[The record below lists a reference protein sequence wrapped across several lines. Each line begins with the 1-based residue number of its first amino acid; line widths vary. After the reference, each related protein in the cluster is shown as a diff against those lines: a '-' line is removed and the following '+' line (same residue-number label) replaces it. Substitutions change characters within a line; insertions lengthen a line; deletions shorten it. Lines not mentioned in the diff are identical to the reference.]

1 MTPEQLKASI
11 LQRAMEG
18 KLVPQNPNDE
28 PASEL
33 LKRIKAE
40 KEKLISEGKI
50 KRDKKETEIFRGDD
64 GKHYGKFA
72 DGSTQEIDVP
82 YDIPDTWEWVRFST
96 LVEIVRGG
104 SPRPIKDYLT
114 SEVDGI
120 NWIKIGDTEKGEKY
134 INNVKEKIKKSG
146 LNKTRFVK
154 KGTFLLTNS
163 MSFGRPYI
171 LNVDGAIHDGWLA
184 ISNYE
189 NSLNKDYL
197 FYILSS
203 NVVYSQFLSLISG
216 AVVKNLNS
224 DKVASILIP
233 LPPLSE
239 QQRIIEAI
247 ESALEKVDEYAESYN
262 RLEQLDKEF
271 PDKLKKSILQYAM
284 QGKLV
289 EQDPNDESVEV
300 LLEKIRAEKQKL
312 FEEGKIKKKDLDIS
326 IVSQGDDN
334 SYYGNIPM
342 NWVVIKIKDIFS
354 MNTGLSYK
362 KGDLSINNKGVRI
375 IRGGNIKPLEFSL
388 LDNDYYI
395 DTQFISSEQV
405 YLKHNQLGSPRPIK
419 DYLTSEVDGIN
430 WIKIGDTEKG
440 EKYIN
445 NVKEKIKKSG
455 LNKTRFVKKG
465 TFLLTNSMSFGRPY
479 ILNVDGAIHD
489 GWLAISNYENSLN
502 KDYLFYILSSN
513 VVYSQFL
520 SLISGA
526 VVKNLN
532 SDKVASILIPLPP
545 LSEQQRIIEA
555 IESALEKVD
564 EYAESYNRLEQ
575 LDKEFPDKLKKSIL
589 QYAMQGKL
597 VEQDPNDES
606 VEVLLEKIRA
616 EKQKLFE
623 EGKIKKKDLDIS
635 IVSQGDDN
643 SYYGNIPMNW
653 VVIKIKDIFSMNTG
667 LSYKKG
673 DLSINNK
680 GVRIIRGG
688 NIKPL
693 EFSLLDNDY
702 YIDTQF
708 ISSEQVYLKH
718 NQLITPVSTSLEHIG
733 KFARIDK
740 DYDGVVA
747 GGFIFQLTPF
757 ESSEIISKFLLFN
770 LSSPL
775 FYKQLKAITKLSGQ
789 ALYNIPK
796 TTLSELLIP
805 LAPFEEQ
812 ELITQ
817 KVEKLFEKVNQ
828 LWK

>member
-1 MTPEQLKASI
+1 MRIKSIYWNFGQNKPEKSFRYIDTSSIDRKKNIINYKNLQYLSPEQAPSRARKLVSQNSVLFSTVRPYLKNIAVVRELKEYLIASTAFIVLDTLLNETYLKYYLLSDNFINRVNNKSTGTSYPAINDYNFNLLLIALPPLSEQQRIVEAIESALEKVDEYAESYNRLEQLDKEFPDKLKKSI
-11 LQRAMEG
+11 LQYAMQG

-64 GKHYGKFA
+64 GKHYGKFV

-334 SYYGNIPM
+334 SYYEEVPCEIPESWEWVRLNDITSYIQRGKSPKYSNIPIYP
-342 NWVVIKIKDIFS
+342 VIAQKCNQWSGFS
-354 MNTGLSYK
+354 IDLARFIDPETVHSYQKERLLRDGDLMWNSTGLGTLGRLAIYHENKNPYGWAVADSHVTVIRV
-362 KGDLSINNKGVRI
+362 LSGVINCH
-375 IRGGNIKPLEFSL
+375 
-388 LDNDYYI
+388 
-395 DTQFISSEQV
+395 FIYNFLSSPIVQSVIEE
-405 YLKHNQLGSPRPIK
+405 KASGSTK
-419 DYLTSEVDGIN
+419 Q
-430 WIKIGDTEKG
+430 
-440 EKYIN
+440 
-445 NVKEKIKKSG
+445 KE
-455 LNKTRFVKKG
+455 
-465 TFLLTNSMSFGRPY
+465 LLTKTIKEY
-479 ILNVDGAIHD
+479 
-489 GWLAISNYENSLN
+489 
-502 KDYLFYILSSN
+502 
-513 VVYSQFL
+513 
-520 SLISGA
+520 
-526 VVKNLN
+526 
-532 SDKVASILIPLPP
+532 LIPLPP
-545 LSEQQRIIEA
+545 LPEQSRIVDKIEQFFA
-555 IESALEKVD
+555 HINAL
-564 EYAESYNRLEQ
+564 
-575 LDKEFPDKLKKSIL
+575 I
-589 QYAMQGKL
+589 
-597 VEQDPNDES
+597 
-606 VEVLLEKIRA
+606 
-616 EKQKLFE
+616 
-623 EGKIKKKDLDIS
+623 
-635 IVSQGDDN
+635 
-643 SYYGNIPMNW
+643 
-653 VVIKIKDIFSMNTG
+653 
-667 LSYKKG
+667 
-673 DLSINNK
+673 
-680 GVRIIRGG
+680 
-688 NIKPL
+688 
-693 EFSLLDNDY
+693 
-702 YIDTQF
+702 
-708 ISSEQVYLKH
+708 
-718 NQLITPVSTSLEHIG
+718 
-733 KFARIDK
+733 
-740 DYDGVVA
+740 
-747 GGFIFQLTPF
+747 
-757 ESSEIISKFLLFN
+757 
-770 LSSPL
+770 
-775 FYKQLKAITKLSGQ
+775 
-789 ALYNIPK
+789 
-796 TTLSELLIP
+796 
-805 LAPFEEQ
+805 
-812 ELITQ
+812 
-817 KVEKLFEKVNQ
+817 
-828 LWK
+828 

>member
-1 MTPEQLKASI
+1 
-11 LQRAMEG
+11 
-18 KLVPQNPNDE
+18 
-28 PASEL
+28 
-33 LKRIKAE
+33 
-40 KEKLISEGKI
+40 
-50 KRDKKETEIFRGDD
+50 
-64 GKHYGKFA
+64 
-72 DGSTQEIDVP
+72 
-82 YDIPDTWEWVRFST
+82 
-96 LVEIVRGG
+96 
-104 SPRPIKDYLT
+104 
-114 SEVDGI
+114 
-120 NWIKIGDTEKGEKY
+120 
-134 INNVKEKIKKSG
+134 
-146 LNKTRFVK
+146 
-154 KGTFLLTNS
+154 
-163 MSFGRPYI
+163 
-171 LNVDGAIHDGWLA
+171 
-184 ISNYE
+184 
-189 NSLNKDYL
+189 
-197 FYILSS
+197 
-203 NVVYSQFLSLISG
+203 
-216 AVVKNLNS
+216 
-224 DKVASILIP
+224 
-233 LPPLSE
+233 
-239 QQRIIEAI
+239 
-247 ESALEKVDEYAESYN
+247 
-262 RLEQLDKEF
+262 
-271 PDKLKKSILQYAM
+271 
-284 QGKLV
+284 
-289 EQDPNDESVEV
+289 
-300 LLEKIRAEKQKL
+300 
-312 FEEGKIKKKDLDIS
+312 
-326 IVSQGDDN
+326 
-334 SYYGNIPM
+334 M

-405 YLKHNQLGSPRPIK
+405 YLKHNQLITPVSTSLEHIGKFARIDK
-419 DYLTSEVDGIN
+419 DYDGVVAGGFIFQLTPFESSEI
-430 WIKIGDTEKG
+430 ISK
-440 EKYIN
+440 
-445 NVKEKIKKSG
+445 
-455 LNKTRFVKKG
+455 
-465 TFLLTNSMSFGRPY
+465 FLLFNLSSP
-479 ILNVDGAIHD
+479 
-489 GWLAISNYENSLN
+489 
-502 KDYLFYILSSN
+502 LFYKQLKAITKLSGQALYN
-513 VVYSQFL
+513 IPKTTL
-520 SLISGA
+520 SEL
-526 VVKNLN
+526 
-532 SDKVASILIPLPP
+532 LIPLAPFE
-545 LSEQQRIIEA
+545 EQELITQKVEKL
-555 IESALEKVD
+555 LEKVD

-828 LWK
+828 L

>member
-114 SEVDGI
+114 YEVDGI

-189 NSLNKDYL
+189 NSLNRDYL

-233 LPPLSE
+233 LPPLAE

-334 SYYGNIPM
+334 SYYEEVPYEIPKSWE
-342 NWVVIKIKDIFS
+342 WVRFS
-354 MNTGLSYK
+354 TLVE
-362 KGDLSINNKGVRI
+362 IVR
-375 IRGGNIKPLEFSL
+375 G
-388 LDNDYYI
+388 
-395 DTQFISSEQV
+395 
-405 YLKHNQLGSPRPIK
+405 GSPRPIK

-502 KDYLFYILSSN
+502 RDYLFYILSSN

-545 LSEQQRIIEA
+545 LPEQSRIVDKIEQFFA
-555 IESALEKVD
+555 HIDAL
-564 EYAESYNRLEQ
+564 
-575 LDKEFPDKLKKSIL
+575 I
-589 QYAMQGKL
+589 
-597 VEQDPNDES
+597 
-606 VEVLLEKIRA
+606 
-616 EKQKLFE
+616 
-623 EGKIKKKDLDIS
+623 
-635 IVSQGDDN
+635 
-643 SYYGNIPMNW
+643 
-653 VVIKIKDIFSMNTG
+653 
-667 LSYKKG
+667 
-673 DLSINNK
+673 
-680 GVRIIRGG
+680 
-688 NIKPL
+688 
-693 EFSLLDNDY
+693 
-702 YIDTQF
+702 
-708 ISSEQVYLKH
+708 
-718 NQLITPVSTSLEHIG
+718 
-733 KFARIDK
+733 
-740 DYDGVVA
+740 
-747 GGFIFQLTPF
+747 
-757 ESSEIISKFLLFN
+757 
-770 LSSPL
+770 
-775 FYKQLKAITKLSGQ
+775 
-789 ALYNIPK
+789 
-796 TTLSELLIP
+796 
-805 LAPFEEQ
+805 
-812 ELITQ
+812 
-817 KVEKLFEKVNQ
+817 
-828 LWK
+828 

>member
-40 KEKLISEGKI
+40 KEKLISEGKT

-239 QQRIIEAI
+239 QQRIVEAI

-334 SYYGNIPM
+334 SYYGNKDETTSYPIYEIPEAWRYIKFASLV
-342 NWVVIKIKDIFS
+342 NFRIGKTPPRSEATFWGTEIPWVSISDMPISGYVTNTRESISKLALKSKKIDIS
-354 MNTGLSYK
+354 P
-362 KGDLSINNKGVRI
+362 KGTLLMSFKLSIGKVAILDIPATHNEAIISIFPYANKENI
-375 IRGGNIKPLEFSL
+375 IR
-388 LDNDYYI
+388 
-395 DTQFISSEQV
+395 
-405 YLKHNQLGSPRPIK
+405 
-419 DYLTSEVDGIN
+419 DYLMI
-430 WIKIGDTEKG
+430 
-440 EKYIN
+440 
-445 NVKEKIKKSG
+445 
-455 LNKTRFVKKG
+455 
-465 TFLLTNSMSFGRPY
+465 FLP
-479 ILNVDGAIHD
+479 
-489 GWLAISNYENSLN
+489 
-502 KDYLFYILSSN
+502 
-513 VVYSQFL
+513 
-520 SLISGA
+520 LISTLGDSKDA
-526 VVKNLN
+526 IKGKTLN
-532 SDKVASILIPLPP
+532 STSI
-545 LSEQQRIIEA
+545 
-555 IESALEKVD
+555 
-564 EYAESYNRLEQ
+564 
-575 LDKEFPDKLKKSIL
+575 
-589 QYAMQGKL
+589 
-597 VEQDPNDES
+597 
-606 VEVLLEKIRA
+606 
-616 EKQKLFE
+616 
-623 EGKIKKKDLDIS
+623 
-635 IVSQGDDN
+635 
-643 SYYGNIPMNW
+643 
-653 VVIKIKDIFSMNTG
+653 
-667 LSYKKG
+667 
-673 DLSINNK
+673 
-680 GVRIIRGG
+680 
-688 NIKPL
+688 
-693 EFSLLDNDY
+693 
-702 YIDTQF
+702 
-708 ISSEQVYLKH
+708 
-718 NQLITPVSTSLEHIG
+718 
-733 KFARIDK
+733 
-740 DYDGVVA
+740 
-747 GGFIFQLTPF
+747 
-757 ESSEIISKFLLFN
+757 
-770 LSSPL
+770 
-775 FYKQLKAITKLSGQ
+775 
-789 ALYNIPK
+789 
-796 TTLSELLIP
+796 SELLIP
-805 LAPFEEQ
+805 ISNHEEMKRIISKVD
-812 ELITQ
+812 LLFQ
-817 KVEKLFEKVNQ
+817 KVSQLFE
-828 LWK
+828 